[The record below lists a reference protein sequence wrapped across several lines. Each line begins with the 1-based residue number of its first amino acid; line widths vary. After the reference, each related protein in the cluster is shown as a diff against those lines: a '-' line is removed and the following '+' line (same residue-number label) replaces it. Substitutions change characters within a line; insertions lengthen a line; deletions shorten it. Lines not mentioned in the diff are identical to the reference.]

1 MKEIAEILLK
11 IEAVSLSPKDP
22 FTWASGIKS
31 PIYCDN
37 RLILS
42 YPKERKIVEEVLTK
56 TIETQF
62 PEAEMIMG
70 TATAGIP
77 HAAIAAWLLDLPMGF
92 VRGKAKDHGKQNA
105 IEGKIKQGMKVVV
118 VEDLIST
125 GGSSLDV
132 ALTLREA
139 GCEVIGLVSVFTYG
153 MVKAKERFK
162 EAEIPVISLS
172 NYEELLEVAVSSST
186 ITTDEAAKLKLFMAN
201 PQSPDWM
208 DDSPKV
214 NEFELEF

>member
-1 MKEIAEILLK
+1 MKAIAEILLK
-11 IEAVSLSPKDP
+11 VKAVSLSPNDP
-22 FTWASGIKS
+22 FTWASGINS

-42 YPKERKIVEEVLTK
+42 YPEERKIVEKALTN
-56 TIETQF
+56 TIKSQF

-92 VRGKAKDHGKQNA
+92 VRGQAKDHGKQNA
-105 IEGKIKQGMKVVV
+105 IEGKIKKGMKVVV

-139 GCEVIGLVSVFTYG
+139 GCQVIGLVSIFTYG
-153 MVKAKERFK
+153 MTQAKNRFK
-162 EAEIPVISLS
+162 EADIPVVSLS
-172 NYEELLEVAVSSST
+172 NYEELLDVAVSSDY
-186 ITTDEAAKLKLFMAN
+186 ITTDEAAKLKIFMAN

-208 DDSPKV
+208 DHSPKV
-214 NEFELEF
+214 NEFKLDF

>member
-1 MKEIAEILLK
+1 MEKIAEILLDIK
-11 IEAVSLSPKDP
+11 AVSLSPNEP
-22 FTWASGIKS
+22 FTWASGIQS

-42 YPKERKIVEEVLTK
+42 YPAERRVVEEAMAQA
-56 TIETQF
+56 IRDHF
-62 PEAEMIMG
+62 PEAEMLMG

-105 IEGKIKQGMKVVV
+105 IEGKITPGMKVVV
-118 VEDLIST
+118 IEDLIST

-132 ALTLREA
+132 VETLRQA
-139 GCEVIGLVSVFTYG
+139 GCEVIGLLSVFTYG
-153 MVKAKERFK
+153 MAKARTRF
-162 EAEIPVISLS
+162 ADADVRVVSLS
-172 NYEELLEVAVSSST
+172 NYDELLSVAERTSYIDSADVN
-186 ITTDEAAKLKLFMAN
+186 KLKVFMAD

-208 DDSPKV
+208 KA
-214 NEFELEF
+214 